1 MVGARRTPWRDAGQG
16 QTTGLAAGAATP
28 LRERDRERG
37 QVVSWWRH
45 KGHGL
50 WAVACSRQ
58 LEMREDPV
66 KRIEPDFDSA
76 VRRHRMLD
84 AIVRASETGQ
94 RQKIA
99 L

>member
-1 MVGARRTPWRDAGQG
+1 MWVKFAEAIRTN
-16 QTTGLAAGAATP
+16 T
-28 LRERDRERG
+28 
-37 QVVSWWRH
+37 
-45 KGHGL
+45 
-50 WAVACSRQ
+50 
-58 LEMREDPV
+58 
-66 KRIEPDFDSA
+66 RIEPDFDSA